1 MAQANEPVSSS
12 QCNSAQIR
20 QLKEKGGKDNEITMR
35 EEESILLP
43 LKKLIIS
50 FS

>member
-1 MAQANEPVSSS
+1 MAQANALISSS
-12 QCNSAQIR
+12 RYNPAQIG

-35 EEESILLP
+35 GEESILLP

-50 FS
+50 FL